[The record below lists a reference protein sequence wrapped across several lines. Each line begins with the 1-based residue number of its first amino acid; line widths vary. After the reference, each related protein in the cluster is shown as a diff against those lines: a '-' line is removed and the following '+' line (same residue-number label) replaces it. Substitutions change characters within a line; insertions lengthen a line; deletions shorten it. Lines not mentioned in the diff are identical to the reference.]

1 MQTYYRAGQSLA
13 TNEPDSELHDEVGEL
28 DDIVG
33 FHIRLA
39 HVAVY
44 RHFMETFADLD
55 LTQKQVSVLW
65 LIDDHPDIA
74 QADLGRRL
82 RIDRATIM
90 AIVNRLQRRGYVQRG
105 QSKLDGRRQTLN
117 LTVEGRSALEAAQ
130 AAIQEHEHWLKAR
143 FTEAEIQTLMTLL
156 RRIHE

>member
-1 MQTYYRAGQSLA
+1 M
-13 TNEPDSELHDEVGEL
+13 ELHEEIGEIDQIL
-28 DDIVG
+28 G

-44 RHFMETFADLD
+44 RHFMETFAQLD
-55 LTQKQVSVLW
+55 LTQKQVAVMW
-65 LIDDHPDIA
+65 LIDDHPSIA

-90 AIVNRLQRRGYVQRG
+90 AIVNRLQKKGYVQRG
-105 QSKLDGRRQTLN
+105 QSKNDGRRQTLN
-117 LTVEGRSALEAAQ
+117 LTEEGQIVLEKARSAIL
-130 AAIQEHEHWLKAR
+130 EHERWLKGR
-143 FTEAEIQTLMTLL
+143 FSPSEMETLMLLL

>member
-1 MQTYYRAGQSLA
+1 M
-13 TNEPDSELHDEVGEL
+13 NERNMDLHEEVGEIDEIL
-28 DDIVG
+28 G

-44 RHFMETFADLD
+44 RHFMETFSELD

-65 LIDDHPDIA
+65 LINDHPAIA

-90 AIVNRLQRRGYVQRG
+90 AIINRLQKRGYVQRG
-105 QSKLDGRRQTLN
+105 QSKSDGRRQTLH
-117 LTVEGRSALEAAQ
+117 LTDEGKIALERAR
-130 AAIQEHEHWLKAR
+130 AAILDHERWLKGR
-143 FTEAEIQTLMTLL
+143 FSQSEMDMLMSLL